1 MEYNTFRS
9 PLPIRKFANPHLEAQ
24 MRLRHAMLLAATV
37 SISDLRLASRV
48 APPVLVPNDN
58 ARPAGKTRD
67 GVTTVELD
75 AIPVAWHLQG
85 GASSIKFTDA
95 FAERG
100 KAATMPGPLVRV
112 PVGTTVRFNVRNR
125 LARPLTFFVPTSAAT
140 FDSIIVAP
148 GATGDVTTR
157 PKNAG
162 NFFYRATD
170 GTAASAKLL
179 IAGALAGA
187 FVVDTAGVTGR
198 PRDRIMMIMMTP
210 DSALFRAA
218 ETANPIVSSEGSFA
232 FTINGRSWPNTER
245 VFATVG
251 DTLHW
256 RVINASFDVHP
267 MHLHGFFFT
276 VDQFEGVFAKRDGQ
290 TTPAGPVVTQR
301 MSNFSSMSMTWVPE
315 RAGNW
320 LFHCHFAVHLRPPR
334 YNPHEIAG
342 DHALTGMTG
351 LVVGI
356 LVKPRGSTQTVAQS
370 SVRQLRLVALRDAG
384 FPDSAPS
391 MRFVIDEH
399 GKRTQAGGRFSP
411 TLDLVQN
418 QPVAITVVNTLAEP
432 TSVHW
437 HGMELESYNDGVSGW
452 SGTPAR
458 LAPVVAPGDSFVAR
472 FTPPRAG
479 TFMYHAHF
487 DDVRQQPAGLV
498 GPMIVRGANEPSSE
512 DDHAIFMNGTP
523 ESMLRAGPIA
533 VNGRTNP
540 DTIVFRVGRPQRLRF
555 IGLTLI
561 NPNATVTLTARPDSS
576 LRNSP
581 DSMLVQ
587 WRQLAKDGADLPAS
601 ATTARPARQMI
612 SMGETYDFEYTP
624 TQAGSLRIEIRAAGP
639 AGALLT
645 RVPVKVK

>member
-1 MEYNTFRS
+1 
-9 PLPIRKFANPHLEAQ
+9 
-24 MRLRHAMLLAATV
+24 MRLRPAMLLAVTV
-37 SISDLRLASRV
+37 SLSDASFMSRP

-58 ARPAGKTRD
+58 TRPAGKTRG
-67 GVTTVELD
+67 GVTTIELD
-75 AIPVAWHLQG
+75 AVPVTWHLQG

-100 KAATMPGPLVRV
+100 NTATMPGPLVRV
-112 PVGTTVRFNVRNR
+112 NAGATVHFNVRNR
-125 LARPLTFFVPTSAAT
+125 LARSLTFYVPTSAT
-140 FDSIIVAP
+140 TDDSIIVAP
-148 GATGDVTTR
+148 GATGDITTLATT
-157 PKNAG
+157 AG

-170 GTAASAKLL
+170 GTAASAKLHM
-179 IAGALAGA
+179 AGALAGA
-187 FVVDTAGVTGR
+187 FVVDTAGATGK
-198 PRDRIMMIMMTP
+198 PRDRVMMIMMTP
-210 DSALFRAA
+210 DSALTRAA
-218 ETANPIVSSEGSFA
+218 EVANPITAGQGVFA

-256 RVINASFDVHP
+256 RVINASWDVHP
-267 MHLHGFFFT
+267 MHLHGFFFN
-276 VDQFEGVFAKRDGQ
+276 VDHFDGLFAQRDGE

-320 LFHCHFAVHLRPPR
+320 LFHCHFAIHLSPPK

-356 LVKPRGSTQTVAQS
+356 LVKPRGSTPTVAPA
-370 SVRQLRLVALRDAG
+370 SVRKLRLIAVRDAG

-391 MRFVIDEH
+391 MRFVLDEQ
-399 GKRTQAGGRFSP
+399 GKRSEAGPRFSP
-411 TLDLVQN
+411 TLNLNQN
-418 QPVAITVVNTLAEP
+418 EPVAITVVNTLKEA

-452 SGTPAR
+452 SGTPAQ
-458 LAPVVAPGDSFVAR
+458 LAPAIAPGDSFVAR

-487 DDVRQQPAGLV
+487 DDTRQQPAGLV
-498 GPMIVRGANEPSSE
+498 GPMIVRGANEPPRE
-512 DDHAIFMNGTP
+512 DDHAVFINGTP
-523 ESMLRAGPIA
+523 ASILRAGPIA
-533 VNGRTNP
+533 VNGRVNA
-540 DTIVFRVGRPQRLRF
+540 DTIVFRAGHPQRLRF
-555 IGLTLI
+555 IGLSLV
-561 NPNATVTLTARPDSS
+561 NPNATVALTARSDSS
-576 LRNSP
+576 FRNSP
-581 DSMLVQ
+581 DTMIVQ
-587 WRQLAKDGADLPAS
+587 WRQMAKDGADLPAS
-601 ATTARPARQMI
+601 ATGLQRAQQII

-624 TQAGSLRIEIRAAGP
+624 PRAGNLRIEIRGAGP
-639 AGALLT
+639 AGVLLA